1 MSNLRF
7 ICAINPIQKLTSGK
21 SARMNVHMNH
31 SQLRCFKHLFNNNPV
46 LCLRGMIEVKIIMYV
61 YAKSYQIKKS
71 LKRREKER
79 TAMKCFD
86 EEIMCLVILVVL
98 VLMD

>member
-1 MSNLRF
+1 M
-7 ICAINPIQKLTSGK
+7 
-21 SARMNVHMNH
+21 
-31 SQLRCFKHLFNNNPV
+31 FKRND
-46 LCLRGMIEVKIIMYV
+46 RGLNYNV